1 MVNQFSRTELII
13 GKQGIEKL
21 NSAKVAIFGIG
32 GVGSFVVEALVR
44 AGITNF
50 VLVDNDTI
58 SLTNLNRQLIATHKT
73 IGKYKVDV
81 IKAEQENIKHD
92 IAHIK
97 GDVEVVKKDIT
108 NVEVITASNWADIA
122 KLKAVK

>member
-1 MVNQFSRTELII
+1 MESKILEILKSLQDGQKRMETRLDSMESQINENTQLL
-13 GKQGIEKL
+13 K
-21 NSAKVAIFGIG
+21 
-32 GVGSFVVEALVR
+32 ALE
-44 AGITNF
+44 
-50 VLVDNDTI
+50 
-58 SLTNLNRQLIATHKT
+58 H
-73 IGKYKVDV
+73 KVDV

-97 GDVEVVKKDIT
+97 GDVEAVKKDIT